1 MPITDAAIR
10 TIKPDDKPCK
20 VFDGGGLYL
29 EVSPNGAK
37 RWFLKYRITGKEK
50 RLALGVYPAV
60 GLKEARSKRDVAKKQ
75 IKEGI
80 DPLAQRKVDK
90 LTAKVSAANTFES
103 VALEWIEAQQ
113 HDWSAAHTERVKA
126 GMGRHLFPA
135 LGKRPIDSIKPLELL
150 EVLRVVE
157 RAGKLETAKRLRE
170 RCSGVFKLAIITGR
184 CESDPS
190 AALAAAMKPPVVTP
204 RKAMTRDQLPMFL
217 NALRDE
223 DCTVQTRSLMELV
236 LHCFT
241 RIGETVQA
249 RWEHIDF
256 DAALWTIPVENRKLT
271 TAQKRNPNTVP
282 HLVPLS
288 AQAIAILRRLQSIN
302 GGRAHVFPNRNR
314 PDDHMSPESARR
326 LLERMGYRGK
336 ADVHGF
342 RSTASTILNETGL
355 FHPDAI
361 ERQLSHVDGNAVR
374 RAYDRSEHMQARPVM
389 LQWWS
394 DYLDAARD
402 GREVPPMDGGKVVPF
417 VKRAALG
424 RHSAILERHKG

>member
-10 TIKPDDKPCK
+10 AIKPEDKPRR

-60 GLKEARSKRDVAKKQ
+60 GLKEARAKRDAAKKQ
-75 IKEGI
+75 VEEGI
-80 DPLAQRKVDK
+80 DPLAQRKVNK

-103 VALEWIEAQQ
+103 VALEWMEGQRSDWTEA
-113 HDWSAAHTERVKA
+113 HAERVRA
-126 GMGRHLFPA
+126 SMNRHLFPS
-135 LGKRPIDSIKPLELL
+135 LGKLPIDSIKPLALL

-190 AALAAAMKPPVVTP
+190 AALAAAMKPPVVSP
-204 RKAMTRDQLPMFL
+204 RKAMTRDQLPIFL
-217 NALRDE
+217 NALHGE
-223 DCTVQTRSLMELV
+223 DCTAQTRLLMELV

-288 AQAIAILRRLQSIN
+288 IQSLDMLRRLQSIN

-361 ERQLSHVDGNAVR
+361 ERQLSHVEGNAVR
-374 RAYDRSEHMQARPVM
+374 RAYDRSEHMEARVAM

-394 DYLDAARD
+394 NYLDAARD
-402 GREVPPMDGGKVVPF
+402 GRELPPMDAGKVVPF
-417 VKRAALG
+417 LVRVA
-424 RHSAILERHKG
+424 